1 MKRVKKE
8 TQSVTLRMEKELCDR
23 LNDYCARSGQSKT
36 VAIERAVDA
45 YIKNYDEERKVIE
58 NTISPAT

>member
-23 LNDYCARSGQSKT
+23 LNDYCARSGQRKT

-45 YIKNYDEERKVIE
+45 YIKNYDEERKVIK
-58 NTISPAT
+58 NQTSSVT

>member
-1 MKRVKKE
+1 MRKAKKE

-36 VAIERAVDA
+36 VAIERAVNA
-45 YIKNYDEERKVIE
+45 YIKHYDEERKVIE
-58 NTISPAT
+58 NTASSTT